1 MSEEIFDKDGFVEEK
16 PEENQ
21 EEKEFKIPEELPLL
35 PVRDIV
41 IFPYMI
47 IPLFVGRDF
56 SINAIDE
63 ALSKDRLIFLAAQK
77 RMQDENPKPKDIYEI
92 GTVGIILRMLKL
104 PDGRVKILV
113 QGISKAKIVDY
124 IQKKP
129 FFMVKIEKLE
139 DEKVNELTSE
149 DEALIREVKEK
160 LNKMVSLGKIIS
172 PEVVMILE
180 SINTPGRLA
189 ELVAAN
195 IGLKVEELQK
205 ILEMRNPIEKLK
217 LVHSYLS
224 KEIEIL
230 NMQAKI
236 QNKAKEE
243 MNKIQREYYLREQ
256 LKAIQSELG
265 EISEKDEEIEEF
277 RKKIKKARMPKEA
290 RAEAEKQLAR
300 LEKMHPDSAE
310 AGVIRTYLEWMV
322 ELPWA
327 KMTKDNLDI
336 KRAKRVLDRD
346 HYGLNKVKER
356 ILEFLS
362 VRKLKKDPKG
372 PILCFVGPPG
382 VGKTS
387 LGKSIAKALGRKF
400 YRMSLGGVRDEAE
413 IRGHRRTYIG
423 SMPGRIIQG
432 IKAAGTKNPVFML
445 DEVDKIGL
453 DFRGDPASALLE
465 VLDPEQNKEFVDHY
479 LNVPFDL
486 SKVMFIT
493 TANFIDPI
501 PPALKDRM
509 EIIEISGYTDD
520 EKLEIAKRYLLPRQL
535 RENGLKKQNLEIDDE
550 AILKIIREYTAES
563 GVRNLERE
571 LATICRKVAKK
582 IAEGK
587 AEKVHVSVKNL
598 NKFLGP
604 PKYLPEDDMLENSI
618 GIATGLAWTQYG
630 GEVLYIEVALVDGK
644 GKLILTGQL
653 GDVMKESAE
662 AALTYTRSRTGFYNI
677 DKTLFETKDI
687 HIHVPA
693 GAIPKDGPSAGIT
706 IATAL
711 VSAFAKIPVRKD
723 VAMTGEITITGR
735 VLPIGGLKEKSLAA
749 MRANKKII
757 IVPEKNKKDMEEI
770 PKKVKDNLEFVFVK
784 HMDEVLDVALEK
796 K

>member
-1 MSEEIFDKDGFVEEK
+1 MSEEIYIEET
-16 PEENQ
+16 N
-21 EEKEFKIPEELPLL
+21 EEKEEKSFKIPDELPLL

-63 ALSKDRLIFLAAQK
+63 ALAKDRLIFLSAQK
-77 RMQDENPKPKDIYEI
+77 KMQDETPKPNDIYKI

-113 QGISKAKIVDY
+113 QGVSKGKIEKFL
-124 IQKKP
+124 QEKP
-129 FFMVKIEKLE
+129 FFKVRITKIE
-139 DEKVNELTSE
+139 DEKVEELTSKE
-149 DEALIREVKEK
+149 EALIRDVKEK

-217 LVHSYLS
+217 LVHSYLT

-243 MNKIQREYYLREQ
+243 MNKLQREYYLREQ

-277 RKKIKKARMPKEA
+277 RKKIKKAKMPKEA
-290 RAEAEKQLAR
+290 KAEAEKQLAR

-322 ELPWA
+322 ELPWS

-336 KRAKRVLDRD
+336 KRAKRILDRD

-362 VRKLKKDPKG
+362 VRKLKKNPKG

-432 IKAAGTKNPVFML
+432 IKNVGTKNPVFML

-535 RENGLKKQNLEIDDE
+535 KENGLKKSNLEIDDD

-571 LATICRKVAKK
+571 LASICRKVAKK

-587 AEKVHVSVKNL
+587 TDKVHVTTKNL

-604 PKYLPEDDMLENSI
+604 PKYIPEDDMLENTI

-662 AALTYTRSRTGFYNI
+662 AALTYTRSRTGYYNI
-677 DKTLFETKDI
+677 DKELFETKDI

-749 MRANKKII
+749 LRANKKII

-770 PKKVKDNLEFVFVK
+770 PKKVKDKLQFIFVK
-784 HMDEVLDVALEK
+784 HMDEVLEVALDK
-796 K
+796 KK

>member
-1 MSEEIFDKDGFVEEK
+1 MSEEIYIEETNEENEEK
-16 PEENQ
+16 S
-21 EEKEFKIPEELPLL
+21 FKIPDELPLL

-63 ALSKDRLIFLAAQK
+63 ALAKDRLIFLSAQK
-77 RMQDENPKPKDIYEI
+77 KMQDETPKPEDIYEV

-113 QGISKAKIVDY
+113 QGVSKGKIEEFL
-124 IQKKP
+124 QEKP
-129 FFMVKIEKLE
+129 FFKVKITKIE
-139 DEKVNELTSE
+139 DEKVEELTSR
-149 DEALIREVKEK
+149 DEALIRDVKEK

-205 ILEMRNPIEKLK
+205 ILEMRNPIKKLK
-217 LVHSYLS
+217 LVHSYLT

-243 MNKIQREYYLREQ
+243 MNKLQREYYLREQ

-277 RKKIKKARMPKEA
+277 KKKIKKAKMSKEA
-290 RAEAEKQLAR
+290 KAEAEKQLAR

-322 ELPWA
+322 ELPWS

-336 KRAKRVLDRD
+336 KRAKRILDRD

-362 VRKLKKDPKG
+362 VRKLKKNPKG

-432 IKAAGTKNPVFML
+432 IKNAGTKNPVFML

-535 RENGLKKQNLEIDDE
+535 KENGLKKSNLEIDDD

-571 LATICRKVAKK
+571 LASICRKVAKK

-587 AEKVHVSVKNL
+587 TDKVHVTTKNL

-604 PKYLPEDDMLENSI
+604 PKYIPEDDMLENTI

-662 AALTYTRSRTGFYNI
+662 AALTYTRSRTGYYNI
-677 DKTLFETKDI
+677 DKELFETKDI

-749 MRANKKII
+749 LRANKKII

-770 PKKVKDNLEFVFVK
+770 PKKVKDNLQFVFVK
-784 HMDEVLDVALEK
+784 HMDEVLEVALDK
-796 K
+796 KK

>member
-1 MSEEIFDKDGFVEEK
+1 MSEDIFQKEEIEEM
-16 PEENQ
+16 Q
-21 EEKEFKIPEELPLL
+21 DEKEFKIPEELPLL

-56 SINAIDE
+56 SIKAIDE
-63 ALSKDRLIFLAAQK
+63 ALSKDRLIFLSAQK
-77 RMQDENPKPKDIYEI
+77 RMQDETPKPDDIYKV

-113 QGISKAKIVDY
+113 QGISKGEIVEFTQ
-124 IQKKP
+124 IKP
-129 FFMVKIEKLE
+129 YFKVKIEKIE
-139 DEKVNELTSE
+139 EEKVNELTSE
-149 DEALIREVKEK
+149 DEALIRDVKDK
-160 LNKMVSLGKIIS
+160 LNQMVSLGKIIS

-180 SINTPGRLA
+180 GINSPGRLA

-217 LVHSYLS
+217 LVHSYLT

-243 MNKIQREYYLREQ
+243 MNKLQREYYLREQ
-256 LKAIQSELG
+256 LKAIQKELG
-265 EISEKDEEIEEF
+265 EISEKDAEIEEF
-277 RKKIKKARMPKEA
+277 RKKIKKAKMPKEA
-290 RAEAEKQLAR
+290 REEAEKQLAR

-322 ELPWA
+322 ELPWS

-336 KRAKRVLDRD
+336 KRAKRILDKD

-387 LGKSIAKALGRKF
+387 LGRSIAKALGRKF

-423 SMPGRIIQG
+423 AMPGRIIQG

-445 DEVDKIGL
+445 DEIDKIGQ

-493 TANFIDPI
+493 TANLIDPI

-509 EIIEISGYTDD
+509 EVIEISGYTDD

-535 RENGLKKQNLEIDDE
+535 KENGLKKTNLQIDDE

-571 LATICRKVAKK
+571 LASICRKVAKK

-587 AEKVHVSVKNL
+587 ADKVHVTVKNL
-598 NKFLGP
+598 HKFLGP
-604 PKYLPEDDMLENSI
+604 PKYIPEDDMLENTI

-630 GEVLYIEVALVDGK
+630 GDVLYIEVALVDGK

-711 VSAFAKIPVRKD
+711 VSAFAKIPVKKE

-735 VLPIGGLKEKSLAA
+735 VLPVGGLKEKSLAA
-749 MRANKKII
+749 LRANKKILI
-757 IVPEKNKKDMEEI
+757 LPEKNKKDMEEI
-770 PKKVKDNLEFVFVK
+770 PKKVKENIEFVFVK
-784 HMDEVLDVALEK
+784 HMDEVLDVALLK

>member
-1 MSEEIFDKDGFVEEK
+1 MSEEIYLEEN
-16 PEENQ
+16 NQ
-21 EEKEFKIPEELPLL
+21 EESEEKSFKIPDELPLL

-77 RMQDENPKPKDIYEI
+77 RMQEENPKPKDIYEI

-113 QGISKAKIVDY
+113 QGIAKGKIDEY
-124 IQKKP
+124 IQEKP
-129 FFMVKIEKLE
+129 FYKVRITKIE
-139 DEKVNELTSE
+139 DEKVEELTSQ
-149 DEALIREVKEK
+149 DEALIRDVKEK

-205 ILEMRNPIEKLK
+205 ILEMKKPIEKLK
-217 LVHSYLS
+217 LVHSYLT

-243 MNKIQREYYLREQ
+243 MNKLQREYYLREQ

-277 RKKIKKARMPKEA
+277 RKKIKKAKMPKEA
-290 RAEAEKQLAR
+290 REEAEKQLAR

-322 ELPWA
+322 ELPWS

-432 IKAAGTKNPVFML
+432 IKNAGTKNPVFML

-535 RENGLKKQNLEIDDE
+535 KENGLKKTQLEIDDD

-571 LATICRKVAKK
+571 LGSICRKVAKK

-587 AEKVHVSVKNL
+587 TDKVHVTTKNL

-604 PKYLPEDDMLENSI
+604 PKYIPEDDMLENTI

-630 GEVLYIEVALVDGK
+630 GDVLYIEVALVDGK

-757 IVPEKNKKDMEEI
+757 IVPEKNKKDMVEI

-784 HMDEVLDVALEK
+784 HMDEVLDVALDK
-796 K
+796 KK

>member
-1 MSEEIFDKDGFVEEK
+1 MSEEIYIEENHNEENEEK
-16 PEENQ
+16 S
-21 EEKEFKIPEELPLL
+21 FKIPDELPLL

-77 RMQDENPKPKDIYEI
+77 KMQEETPKPDDIYEI

-113 QGISKAKIVDY
+113 QGIAKGKIDEF
-124 IQKKP
+124 IQEKP
-129 FFMVKIEKLE
+129 FYKVKITKIE
-139 DEKVNELTSE
+139 DEKVEELTSQ
-149 DEALIREVKEK
+149 DEALIRDVKEK

-180 SINTPGRLA
+180 SINSPGRLA

-205 ILEMRNPIEKLK
+205 ILEMKNPIEKLK

-230 NMQAKI
+230 NMQAQI

-243 MNKIQREYYLREQ
+243 MNKLQREYYLREQ
-256 LKAIQSELG
+256 LKAIQRELG

-277 RKKIKKARMPKEA
+277 RKKIKKAKMPKEA
-290 RAEAEKQLAR
+290 REEAEKQLAR

-336 KRAKRVLDRD
+336 KRAKRILDRD

-362 VRKLKKDPKG
+362 VRKLKKNPKG

-432 IKAAGTKNPVFML
+432 IKNVGTKNPVFML
-445 DEVDKIGL
+445 DEVDKIGV

-486 SKVMFIT
+486 SHVMFIT

-535 RENGLKKQNLEIDDE
+535 KENGLKKTNLEIDDE

-571 LATICRKVAKK
+571 LASICRKVAKK

-587 AEKVHVSVKNL
+587 TEKVHVTTKNL

-604 PKYLPEDDMLENSI
+604 PKYLPEDDLLENTI

-662 AALTYTRSRTGFYNI
+662 AALTYTRSRTGFFNI

-757 IVPEKNKKDMEEI
+757 IVPEKNRKDMEEI
-770 PKKVKDNLEFVFVK
+770 PKKVKDRLQFVFVK
-784 HMDEVLDVALEK
+784 HMDEVLEVALEK
-796 K
+796 KK

>member
-1 MSEEIFDKDGFVEEK
+1 MSEEIYL
-16 PEENQ
+16 EENQ
-21 EEKEFKIPEELPLL
+21 NGETEEKSFKIPDELPLL

-77 RMQDENPKPKDIYEI
+77 KMQEETPKPDDIYEI

-113 QGISKAKIVDY
+113 QGIAKGKIDEF
-124 IQKKP
+124 IQEKP
-129 FFMVKIEKLE
+129 FYKVKITKIE
-139 DEKVNELTSE
+139 DEKVEELTSQ

-180 SINTPGRLA
+180 SINSPGRLA

-230 NMQAKI
+230 NMQAQI

-243 MNKIQREYYLREQ
+243 MNKLQREYYLREQ
-256 LKAIQSELG
+256 LKAIQRELG

-277 RKKIKKARMPKEA
+277 RKKIKKAKMPKEA
-290 RAEAEKQLAR
+290 REEAEKQLAR

-336 KRAKRVLDRD
+336 KRAKRILDRD

-362 VRKLKKDPKG
+362 VRKLKKNPKG

-432 IKAAGTKNPVFML
+432 IKNVGTKNPVFML
-445 DEVDKIGL
+445 DEVDKIGV

-486 SKVMFIT
+486 SHVMFIT

-535 RENGLKKQNLEIDDE
+535 KENGLKKANLEIDDE

-571 LATICRKVAKK
+571 LASICRKVAKK

-587 AEKVHVSVKNL
+587 TEKVHVTVKNL

-604 PKYLPEDDMLENSI
+604 PKYLPEDDLLENTI

-662 AALTYTRSRTGFYNI
+662 AALTYTRSRTGFFNI

-757 IVPEKNKKDMEEI
+757 IVPEKNRKDMEEI
-770 PKKVKDNLEFVFVK
+770 PKKVKDRLQFVFVK